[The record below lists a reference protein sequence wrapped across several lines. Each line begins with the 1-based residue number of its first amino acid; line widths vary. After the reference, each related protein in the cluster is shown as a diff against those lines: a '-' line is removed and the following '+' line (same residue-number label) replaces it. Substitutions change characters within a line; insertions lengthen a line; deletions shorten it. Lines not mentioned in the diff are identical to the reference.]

1 MCKAWELEQLRLEK
15 AGAVGGS
22 RKVPEQMPGAK
33 TRRIELEH
41 ASASRLIIVHWV
53 LSCPTQTLLQKRAA

>member
-1 MCKAWELEQLRLEK
+1 MCEAGKSQQLWLEK

-33 TRRIELEH
+33 TWRKVLEH
-41 ASASRLIIVHWV
+41 VSGTRLIIVY
-53 LSCPTQTLLQKRAA
+53 